1 MIWKKIKRFYEEKIK
16 LNLKSGV
23 NYYVI
28 YGILDRLRKENE
40 INPNEKTEKE
50 IEELKKV
57 IELGETDG

>member
-1 MIWKKIKRFYEEKIK
+1 MWKKIKRFYEEKIK

>member
-1 MIWKKIKRFYEEKIK
+1 MWEKIKRFYDEKIK

>member
-1 MIWKKIKRFYEEKIK
+1 MMWEKIKRFYEEKIK

-40 INPNEKTEKE
+40 KNPNEKTEKE

>member
-1 MIWKKIKRFYEEKIK
+1 MWEKIKRFYEEKIK

>member
-1 MIWKKIKRFYEEKIK
+1 MMWEKIKRFYEEKIK

>member
-1 MIWKKIKRFYEEKIK
+1 MMWEKIKRFYEEKIK

-50 IEELKKV
+50 IEDLKKV